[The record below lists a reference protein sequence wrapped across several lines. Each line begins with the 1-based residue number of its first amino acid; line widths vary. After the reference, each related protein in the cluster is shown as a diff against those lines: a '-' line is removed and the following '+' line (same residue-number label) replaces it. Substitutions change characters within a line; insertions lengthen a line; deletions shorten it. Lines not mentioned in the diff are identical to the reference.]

1 MQRENNL
8 ALSEKLANNL
18 VADLTEKTS
27 VLTFYRWKMHDMSSN
42 SLQTT
47 RSTL

>member
-1 MQRENNL
+1 MLREDSL
-8 ALSEKLANNL
+8 ALSEKFANNV

-27 VLTFYRWKMHDMSSN
+27 VITCYRWKMRDMSSN